1 MNWKGHT
8 IFGII
13 LGLPFLS
20 SPEQIFLLVA
30 GALYPDL
37 DHNVKSEIVER
48 GIYFSGSLVLIDA
61 LIYIFKP
68 HYFDLG
74 LFIGAVSVLLVY
86 LIPHFANHRGITHTF
101 LSLIVISLILGFLT
115 YKMSILSPIIA
126 GIIALIMVTNDKLL
140 GKVISICV
148 FVWMGIYLIISDV
161 QTTLVSF
168 SGMWNYIIPI
178 GLGYL
183 SHIIGDSL
191 TPAGCNALYPLDY
204 KFHKKEAVLFIIA
217 WFLIVVYL
225 LYVKYTT
232 FY

>member
-13 LGLPFLS
+13 IGLPFLS

-48 GIYFSGSLVLIDA
+48 GIYFSGALVLIDT
-61 LIYIFKP
+61 LIYLFKP
-68 HYFDLG
+68 QYFDLG
-74 LFIGAVSVLLVY
+74 LFVGAVSVLLLY
-86 LIPHFANHRGITHTF
+86 LIPYFANHRGITHTF
-101 LSLIVISLILGFLT
+101 LSLIIISSILGFLT

-126 GIIALIMVTNDKLL
+126 GIIALIMITNDKLL

-148 FVWMGIYLIISDV
+148 FVWMGMYLIISDI
-161 QTTLVSF
+161 QTTLVNF
-168 SGMWNYIIPI
+168 SGMYHYIIPI

-183 SHIIGDSL
+183 SHIVGDSL

-204 KFHKKEAVLFIIA
+204 KFRKKEAIVILIL
-217 WFLIVVYL
+217 WFLVVVYL
-225 LYVKYTT
+225 ILNNDIIK
-232 FY
+232 